1 MKKETNWD
9 DYEKINKNLKKKNY
23 LSNFIKSLNGLEQN
37 FLDTLE
43 LIEITDESN
52 NPELFVEL
60 EEELN
65 STEKKISLLLF
76 GNFNV
81 WQSR

>member
-1 MKKETNWD
+1 MKNETDWN
-9 DYEKINKNLKKKNY
+9 DYEKINKNLKKKKLPFRFY
-23 LSNFIKSLNGLEQN
+23 KSLNNLEQN

-60 EEELN
+60 QEELKQQ
-65 STEKKISLLLF
+65 KKK
-76 GNFNV
+76 
-81 WQSR
+81 